1 MKTNNIYR
9 LEDMLSDL
17 DSQYQNGLISLQNLY
32 YDKGSPT
39 FNNPEWF
46 EFAHKNLN
54 QRYNDVRKDLIYQ
67 YRNT

>member
-17 DSQYQNGLISLQNLY
+17 DSQYQNALISLHNLY
-32 YDKGSPT
+32 YDKGGIT

-46 EFAHKNLN
+46 EFAYKNLIQKYN
-54 QRYNDVRKDLIYQ
+54 QVREDMIYQ

>member
-32 YDKGSPT
+32 YDKGSTT

-46 EFAHKNLN
+46 EFTYKNLN
-54 QRYNDVRKDLIYQ
+54 QRYNEVREDIIYQ
-67 YRNT
+67 Y

>member
-9 LEDMLSDL
+9 LEDILSDL

-32 YDKGSPT
+32 YDKGSTT

-46 EFAHKNLN
+46 EFTYKNLN
-54 QRYNDVRKDLIYQ
+54 QRYNEVREDIIYQ
-67 YRNT
+67 Y

>member
-32 YDKGSPT
+32 YDKGSTT

-46 EFAHKNLN
+46 EFTYKNLN
-54 QRYNDVRKDLIYQ
+54 QRYNEVREDIIYQ